1 MHNSSEPRNF
11 QSPLPE
17 RGFHDFPRYR
27 LVWNKFPPLGSELG
41 FGAPLPASSHIIFL
55 YDGFTASS
63 NTPEGEHRTP
73 TLFRYVELVPRMSS
87 SRRAGFWTPSPPPM
101 DVAECH
107 GGNSHCGFHGSA
119 LSRHPPICYGQL
131 MSALKKFIVDGTFPM
146 QRGSLQNPTI
156 AYETLGQPN
165 PARDNAVLVFTGLS
179 PSAHIASSP
188 ADPTTGWWEDMVGP
202 DKPIDTTRYYVI
214 CINSLGSCFGSTGP
228 ASADPATGRPYRLE
242 FPVLCVE
249 DIANGGALVLD
260 HLGVQR
266 LHTVVGAS
274 MGGMTALAF
283 ALQHP
288 ERSRGLVSI
297 SSAGRSLPFSIA
309 LRSLQR
315 EIIRSDPAW
324 QNGRYNFD
332 KGPIGGMRLARK
344 LGMITYR
351 SAAEW
356 AERFGRERA
365 TQEPPAHHPFGIDFE
380 VESYLEAHANRF
392 IGGFDANCYLYLS
405 RAMDLFDAA
414 DHGGSLEEGLGRLQV
429 ERALVIGVT
438 SDFLFPLHQQQEL
451 AGVLK
456 SCVPQV
462 EFKLLESI
470 QGHDSFLVDMDRFR
484 PAVAGFF

>member
-1 MHNSSEPRNF
+1 
-11 QSPLPE
+11 
-17 RGFHDFPRYR
+17 
-27 LVWNKFPPLGSELG
+27 
-41 FGAPLPASSHIIFL
+41 
-55 YDGFTASS
+55 
-63 NTPEGEHRTP
+63 
-73 TLFRYVELVPRMSS
+73 
-87 SRRAGFWTPSPPPM
+87 
-101 DVAECH
+101 
-107 GGNSHCGFHGSA
+107 
-119 LSRHPPICYGQL
+119 
-131 MSALKKFIVDGTFPM
+131 MSALKKLVV
-146 QRGSLQNPTI
+146 RGSFAMLRGVLESPVI
-156 AYETLGQPN
+156 AYETLGTLS
-165 PARDNAVLVFTGLS
+165 AAKDNAVLVFTGLS

-202 DKPIDTTRYYVI
+202 DKPIDTDRYFVV

-228 ASADPATGRPYRLE
+228 ASLDPVSGDYYRLD
-242 FPVLCVE
+242 FPVLGVE

-260 HLGVQR
+260 HLGVDV

-288 ERSRGLVSI
+288 ERSRGLLSI

-315 EIIRSDPAW
+315 EIIRTDPAW
-324 QNGRYNFD
+324 QNGRYDFRRS
-332 KGPIGGMRLARK
+332 PVSGMRLARK

-365 TQEPPAHHPFGIDFE
+365 TQEPPANHPFGIDFE

-414 DHGGSLEEGLGRLQV
+414 DHGGSLEQGLRRLRV

-438 SDFLFPLHQQQEL
+438 SDFLFPLHQQEEL
-451 AGVLK
+451 ARILK
-456 SCVPQV
+456 TCIGDV
-462 EFKLLESI
+462 EFKRLPSI

-484 PAVAGFF
+484 PAVATFF